1 MKRFKTNLLIS
12 LFATIVGLAI
22 TGIRYIVNDYNLMS
36 VIITTIITIV
46 SCMGFAYLMDGLSYI
61 SKKIG
66 GR

>member
-12 LFATIVGLAI
+12 LQATILGLPVI
-22 TGIRYIVNDYNLMS
+22 GIKYLANDHDLMS
-36 VIITTIITIV
+36 AIIVTIITMIL
-46 SCMGFAYLMDGLSYI
+46 CLGFAYLLDGLFYI

>member
-12 LFATIVGLAI
+12 LFATIVELAI
-22 TGIRYIVNDYNLMS
+22 TGIRYLANDYDLMS
-36 VIITTIITIV
+36 AIIATIITMIL
-46 SCMGFAYLMDGLSYI
+46 CMGFTYLLDGLSYI